1 MAIAKLLPRKISPGR
16 TRHETM
22 KQRIGYDRNPNKTQN
37 GELVSSYMCRPETAP
52 EEFEA
57 SKLLYEAQTGRRQ
70 TEDEII
76 MYRIIQSFKPGEI
89 TPKEANRVG
98 FELAKEF
105 TKGRHQFVV
114 YTHVDKAHIHNH
126 IEINSTNLDCDG
138 KFRNMKNS
146 VDVLRRLNDKICLS
160 HGLST
165 PEPKQKKAMTDK
177 EAGAYHYGM
186 SFKEKLRILID
197 RLIPLCNTFDEFLA
211 RMRQEGYEV
220 KHRGKSLEF
229 RAPDQQSFTRSQ
241 RLGEEYTE
249 GAIRE
254 RIERRKDREITDT
267 ENRAEKTGRQ
277 NNSSAQKEHSAN
289 DHDTGR
295 SSNTQNSAQNKST
308 HTQNKSEQKTES
320 KTADNPHRTGNDTDH
335 RNTQSSAQNK
345 TADNTTN
352 NARQSDSK
360 TAQNTTKNRQRT
372 ASRRNV
378 NLLVDIQAKL
388 AAGKGK
394 GYERWAKVFN
404 LKEASKTINFL
415 TENGVET
422 YEDLAERAEE
432 YGKKFDTLSAR
443 MKQLEG
449 RMAGVKD
456 MKTHI
461 INYAKTKDV
470 YTEYRR
476 SRNRQEFYA
485 EHAEEIQKHEA
496 AKAAFNELKGKP
508 IPKVAQLNEEYK
520 KLLAEKQKCYKEYKQ
535 ARQDM
540 IDYQNALQNVER
552 ILGMERTAREN
563 QRAKRTEETQH

>member
-16 TRHETM
+16 TRLQTM
-22 KQRIGYDRNPNKTQN
+22 EQRLGYDRNPDKTRD
-37 GELVSSYMCRPETAP
+37 GELVSSYMCSPETAAQ
-52 EEFEA
+52 EFEA
-57 SKLLYEAQTGRRQ
+57 SKLLYEAQTGRRKA
-70 TEDEII
+70 EGEEVI
-76 MYRIIQSFKPGEI
+76 MYRIIQSFKPGEV
-89 TPKEANRVG
+89 TPEEANKIG

-114 YTHVDKAHIHNH
+114 YTHEDKAHIHNH
-126 IEINSTNLDCDG
+126 IEINSTNLNCDG
-138 KFRNMKNS
+138 KFRNVKDS
-146 VDVLRRLNDKICLS
+146 VEVLRRINDKLCLS

-165 PEPKQKKAMTDK
+165 PEPKRQKAMTDK
-177 EAGAYHYGM
+177 EAGAYRYGN

-211 RMRQEGYEV
+211 KMRQEGYEV

-229 RAPDQQSFTRSQ
+229 RAPDQQRFTRSQ
-241 RLGEEYTE
+241 RLGEAYTE
-249 GAIRE
+249 EALRE
-254 RIERRKDREITDT
+254 RIEGRKERTAEEKSEDRRGGENTRQPAQNAAPKADTQNAHKQNKTTDNT
-267 ENRAEKTGRQ
+267 QRAD
-277 NNSSAQKEHSAN
+277 SSRNQRT
-289 DHDTGR
+289 D
-295 SSNTQNSAQNKST
+295 SNT
-308 HTQNKSEQKTES
+308 E
-320 KTADNPHRTGNDTDH
+320 R
-335 RNTQSSAQNK
+335 RNTQSTNGKTNQSSNQNNSENTTRQSAQSTNQNSGRN
-345 TADNTTN
+345 AARNTT
-352 NARQSDSK
+352 QK
-360 TAQNTTKNRQRT
+360 KPHTPPQ
-372 ASRRNV
+372 RNV

-422 YEDLAERAEE
+422 YEDLAARAEE
-432 YGKKFDTLSAR
+432 YGRKFDSLSAR

-461 INYAKTKDV
+461 INYAKTKDI
-470 YTEYRR
+470 YTEYKR

-520 KLLAEKQKCYKEYKQ
+520 KLLAEKQKCYEEYKQ

-552 ILGMERTAREN
+552 ILGMERTARDQ
-563 QRAKRTEETQH
+563 QRAKQTDKTQH